1 MTYAEIY
8 QRYSKEVYN
17 SIYRIIQHTGEA
29 EDLLQETFLEAFS
42 NLDSFMK
49 HPSPAAWLKRVGMN
63 KAIGLLRKN
72 RFLLIEDDE
81 SFIDYEVETIDE
93 LGFELKLTQVMDAI
107 NKLPVG
113 YRTIVQLYLIEDMP
127 QEEIA
132 TLLGIAHGTV
142 RSQYSRAK
150 KQILK
155 FIQHEQSNG

>member
-8 QRYSKEVYN
+8 QRFSKEVYN
-17 SIYRIIQHTGEA
+17 SIFRIVQHTGEA
-29 EDLLQETFLEAFS
+29 EDLLQETFLEAFCD
-42 NLDSFMK
+42 LDSFMK
-49 HPSPAAWLKRVGMN
+49 HPSPIAWLKRVGIN
-63 KAIGLLRKN
+63 KAIGLLRKK

-81 SFIDYEVETIDE
+81 SFIENEVETIDE
-93 LGFELKLTQVMDAI
+93 LDFELKLTQVMEAI

-113 YRTIVQLYLIEDMP
+113 YRTIVQLYLIEDMT

-132 TLLGIAHGTV
+132 ALLGIAHGTV

-155 FIQHEQSNG
+155 TIQHEQSNG

>member
-1 MTYAEIY
+1 
-8 QRYSKEVYN
+8 
-17 SIYRIIQHTGEA
+17 
-29 EDLLQETFLEAFS
+29 
-42 NLDSFMK
+42 
-49 HPSPAAWLKRVGMN
+49 
-63 KAIGLLRKN
+63 
-72 RFLLIEDDE
+72 
-81 SFIDYEVETIDE
+81 
-93 LGFELKLTQVMDAI
+93 MDAI